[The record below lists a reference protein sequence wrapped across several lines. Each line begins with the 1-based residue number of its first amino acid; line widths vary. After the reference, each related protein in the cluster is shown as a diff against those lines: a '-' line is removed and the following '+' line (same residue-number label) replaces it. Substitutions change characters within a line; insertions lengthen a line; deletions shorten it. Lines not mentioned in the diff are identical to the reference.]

1 MNCLD
6 FMDIS
11 YENVKLL
18 DEVNIIELT
27 FAEDTSEEVEQ
38 TSKKEDGLLSP
49 SQLGG
54 YASTALFVLINLII
68 AFLFL
73 KFLVFKPIMKLLND
87 RESKI
92 KSDLDEAS
100 NANKEASKVLEEN
113 KSHIDR
119 AHADA
124 AEIIE
129 EAKSGATKQAEL
141 IISKANSEASGII
154 SHAQEE
160 AERMK
165 KVALEEMKEEI
176 SDISLSI
183 AKKVI
188 GDAITE
194 KRLAE
199 INDIR
204 TTEVINSRGE

>member
-1 MNCLD
+1 
-6 FMDIS
+6 
-11 YENVKLL
+11 
-18 DEVNIIELT
+18 
-27 FAEDTSEEVEQ
+27 
-38 TSKKEDGLLSP
+38 
-49 SQLGG
+49 
-54 YASTALFVLINLII
+54 
-68 AFLFL
+68 
-73 KFLVFKPIMKLLND
+73 MKLLND

-113 KSHIDR
+113 KSQIDR

-154 SHAQEE
+154 SHTQEE

-204 TTEVINSRGE
+204 TAEVINSRGE

>member
-1 MNCLD
+1 
-6 FMDIS
+6 
-11 YENVKLL
+11 
-18 DEVNIIELT
+18 
-27 FAEDTSEEVEQ
+27 
-38 TSKKEDGLLSP
+38 
-49 SQLGG
+49 
-54 YASTALFVLINLII
+54 
-68 AFLFL
+68 
-73 KFLVFKPIMKLLND
+73 MKLLND

-204 TTEVINSRGE
+204 TDEVINSRGE

>member
-1 MNCLD
+1 
-6 FMDIS
+6 
-11 YENVKLL
+11 
-18 DEVNIIELT
+18 
-27 FAEDTSEEVEQ
+27 
-38 TSKKEDGLLSP
+38 
-49 SQLGG
+49 
-54 YASTALFVLINLII
+54 
-68 AFLFL
+68 
-73 KFLVFKPIMKLLND
+73 MKLLND

-113 KSHIDR
+113 KSQIDR

-129 EAKSGATKQAEL
+129 EAKRGATKQAEL

-154 SHAQEE
+154 SHTQEE

-204 TTEVINSRGE
+204 TAEVINSRGE